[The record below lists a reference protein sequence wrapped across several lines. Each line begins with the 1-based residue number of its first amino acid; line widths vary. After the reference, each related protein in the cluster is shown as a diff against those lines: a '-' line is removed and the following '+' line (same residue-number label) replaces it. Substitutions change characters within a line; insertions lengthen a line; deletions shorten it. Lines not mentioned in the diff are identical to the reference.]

1 MKYEIVC
8 RDCGAIN
15 RNEVPIA
22 SKKDGLDLNCF
33 NCETVLI
40 TFYHDDHVMGL
51 AINSILEG
59 LKLSKIVKHD

>member
-22 SKKDGLDLNCF
+22 SKNDGLDLNCF

-40 TFYHDDHVMGL
+40 TFYHDESSMGI
-51 AINSILEG
+51 AIKSLLEG
-59 LKLSKIVKHD
+59 LKISKIVKRD